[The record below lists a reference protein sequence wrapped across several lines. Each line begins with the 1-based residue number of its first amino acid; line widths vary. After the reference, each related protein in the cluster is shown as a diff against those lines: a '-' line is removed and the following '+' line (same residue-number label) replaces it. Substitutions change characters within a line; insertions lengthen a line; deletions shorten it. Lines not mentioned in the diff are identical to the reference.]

1 MLYYASRKQ
10 DPQIPLG
17 AIVDGSHGILAECQL
32 NPKRKRALV
41 FLQILMVA
49 EELSYICKRIQL
61 KLYYFRKAYI
71 RYIFTVLLKN

>member
-17 AIVDGSHGILAECQL
+17 AIVDGRHGILVPTKSEM
-32 NPKRKRALV
+32 KRALV

-61 KLYYFRKAYI
+61 KLYYFRTAYI
-71 RYIFTVLLKN
+71 RSIFTVLLKN

>member
-49 EELSYICKRIQL
+49 EDFDATFKKKL
-61 KLYYFRKAYI
+61 KLYYFRTAYI
-71 RYIFTVLLKN
+71 RSIFTVLLKN